1 MTEFVAQQTLAKMRF
16 DLSISRPGTA
26 INEKMALE
34 MAIEALGGSRR
45 EESKSEQS
53 NLDGSL
59 NP

>member
-1 MTEFVAQQTLAKMRF
+1 MTEFLAQQTLAKMRF

-45 EESKSEQS
+45 EESNCEQS
-53 NLDGSL
+53 NFNGPF

>member
-1 MTEFVAQQTLAKMRF
+1 MTEWLAQQTLAKMRF

-34 MAIEALGGSRR
+34 MAIVAL
-45 EESKSEQS
+45 EQQKGERK
-53 NLDGSL
+53 NEQGNTNGPL